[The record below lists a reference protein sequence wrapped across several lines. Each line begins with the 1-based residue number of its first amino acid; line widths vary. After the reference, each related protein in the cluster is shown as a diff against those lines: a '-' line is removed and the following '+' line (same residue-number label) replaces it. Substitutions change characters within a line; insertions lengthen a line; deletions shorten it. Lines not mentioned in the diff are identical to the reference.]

1 MLEIDC
7 ELVKRKIVDFIRKE
21 TKNKG
26 CVIGLSGGID
36 SSLTAKLA
44 VEALGKE
51 KVYGLIMPEKGVSR
65 EEDIKDAEELAEEIG
80 IRYEVIEISDIVE
93 KIVEKKP
100 KVEVLNEK
108 IAIANIKP
116 RVRMILLYYAANLSN
131 RFVLGTGNK
140 TELLIGYFTKYGDGG
155 VDFLPIGDLYK
166 TQVKML
172 AKYVNIPE
180 KIINKTPSAGLWK
193 GQTDEGEI
201 GIKYELLD
209 KILFMLVDKGY
220 STEKT
225 AEELGISLEIVKKV
239 EDMVKRSEHKRN
251 VPKVCR
257 IF

>member
-7 ELVKRKIVDFIRKE
+7 RDVKNKIVDFIRRE
-21 TKNKG
+21 VGNRG

-44 VEALGKE
+44 VEALGRK

-65 EEDIKDAEELAEEIG
+65 ESDVKDAKELAEELRIEH
-80 IRYEVIEISDIVE
+80 EVIEISDIVE
-93 KIVEKKP
+93 KIAEKKP
-100 KVEVLNEK
+100 KVEALNER
-108 IAIANIKP
+108 IALANIKP

-131 RFVLGTGNK
+131 RLVLGTGNK

-155 VDFLPIGDLYK
+155 VDLLPIGDLYK
-166 TQVKML
+166 TQVRIL
-172 AKYVNIPE
+172 ARYVGIPE
-180 KIINKTPSAGLWK
+180 KIIKKIPTAGLWK

-209 KILFMLVDKGY
+209 KILFLLVDKGY
-220 STEKT
+220 SDEKT
-225 AEELGISLEIVKKV
+225 AEELKISLETVKKV
-239 EDMVKRSEHKRN
+239 REMIKGSEHKRMA
-251 VPKVCR
+251 PKVCR